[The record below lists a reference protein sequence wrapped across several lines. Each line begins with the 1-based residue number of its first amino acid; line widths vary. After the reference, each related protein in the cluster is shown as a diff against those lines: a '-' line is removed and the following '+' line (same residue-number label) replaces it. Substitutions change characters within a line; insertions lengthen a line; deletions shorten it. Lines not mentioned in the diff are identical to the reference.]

1 MDVEIIKKSDTKIAT
16 WSGGTTSEIFIYP
29 KESSLEQRDFNFRLS
44 IATVEIEESDFTC
57 LPNVNRTLMV
67 LKGNLSLMHE
77 NQHTVQLKEF
87 EQDSFKGDWNTK
99 SKGKVTDFNLMTKGN
114 YVGTLT
120 HIQFYESEKV
130 ISLSHFFDLF
140 YVVNGSV
147 IIENYVLNQGEMIKF
162 NQVNKTILI
171 QSKNANVI
179 QISINMSC

>member
-29 KESSLEQRDFNFRLS
+29 KESSFEQRDFNFRLS
-44 IATVEIEESDFTC
+44 IATVEIEESEFTC
-57 LPNVNRTLMV
+57 LPDVNRTLMV
-67 LKGNLSLMHE
+67 LKGNLSLIHE

-99 SKGKVTDFNLMTKGN
+99 SKGKVT
-114 YVGTLT
+114 
-120 HIQFYESEKV
+120 ESEKV

-147 IIENYVLNQGEMIKF
+147 IIENYVLNQGEMINF
-162 NQVNKTILI
+162 NQVNKNILI

-179 QISINMSC
+179 QISINIVY